1 MRVRDKR
8 AYGWFEAIQQDVRL
22 ETYQTEYFVQLP
34 NQLAINLDEESSEK
48 HDRMVERVG
57 QQVMSLCLLNH
68 NPDLQT
74 QWTARYDD
82 LDDFADELM
91 TDILT
96 MLAPGLNET
105 DSSVQHFFCN
115 IAAYKDFT
123 GMTAICGQ
131 MTTGDIIRRGK
142 WNYR

>member
-82 LDDFADELM
+82 LDE
-91 TDILT
+91 
-96 MLAPGLNET
+96 
-105 DSSVQHFFCN
+105 
-115 IAAYKDFT
+115 
-123 GMTAICGQ
+123 
-131 MTTGDIIRRGK
+131 
-142 WNYR
+142 